1 MFSRAF
7 VLLAL
12 FFAALGLAADFSES
26 TGFWAFAIFGPASA
40 VFYLLAALSL
50 AAGLGVR
57 DPLLGVRGRF
67 FQALDRLLHRRFA
80 PSARLSA
87 GIAGAFAFLG
97 VLLLWIFRQRLF
109 LAPPEG
115 LGDSVLIL
123 EHVPVYARFM
133 GYLDSFDEL
142 LVLFLR
148 SKFYLWSSQNLGLQI
163 EESYG
168 VISTGAFVLYAALI
182 VWFLRGRSIAAWLY
196 GLTLFVFAPGLQLF
210 AGYVEHYTLPSLYL
224 SMTLFFAARCLE
236 EPDGADAANQA
247 GTFLRHG
254 PGLAVAITAAL
265 AAITAL
271 HHMITTAMAPALVY
285 FVWMLARRD
294 SAQTSYAENLRPFAA
309 LAGRAVLAAGPIL
322 LLTWAYF
329 LYLAEPRLAFGDSHA
344 ASPPVHRPSTLLSL
358 AHARDMLN
366 LLFLAVP
373 VAPALLLLL
382 LALPGRGPRD
392 LVATPVLRFT
402 LLATLLFGGITFI
415 VKSLIGFP
423 GDWDLLTFFR
433 IPLSLY
439 VFYLFRRILQSD
451 DAPGRFV
458 VSTALP
464 LLFVLS
470 TTFTGAWIGRNA
482 ALTVSP
488 EVAEESRLNLNDAH
502 RHVELFF
509 EVIGNDPVY
518 AELAA
523 RYPERRKLY
532 ILVKL
537 FLIRS
542 EERVKTRDF
551 SDAERAELLPRLET
565 AGAEFSR
572 WILLPKDEH
581 GNAHRAVWDRL
592 TELNLRINGKGG
604 EPPPE

>member
-12 FFAALGLAADFSES
+12 FFAALGLLADFH
-26 TGFWAFAIFGPASA
+26 TAAGFWAFAFFGPASA
-40 VFYLLAALSL
+40 VFYVLAALSL

-67 FQALDRLLHRRFA
+67 FQSLDRSLHRRVVV
-80 PSARLSA
+80 SRLTGA
-87 GIAGAFAFLG
+87 GLAAGFVTIG
-97 VLLLWIFRQRLF
+97 VVLLWFFRQRLF
-109 LAPPEG
+109 LGPPEG

-148 SKFYLWSSQNLGLQI
+148 SKFYLWSSTHLDLHI
-163 EESYG
+163 EESYA
-168 VISTGAFVLYAALI
+168 VVSTGAFVLYAALI
-182 VWFLRGRSIAAWLY
+182 LWFLRGRTLAAWLC

-210 AGYVEHYTLPSLYL
+210 AGYVEHYTLPSVYL

-236 EPDGADAANQA
+236 EEDGVLKNQP
-247 GTFLRHG
+247 L
-254 PGLAVAITAAL
+254 LAVTVTAAL

-271 HHMITTAMAPALVY
+271 HHMITAAMAPALVY
-285 FVWMLARRD
+285 FVWLLARRD
-294 SAQTSYAENLRPFAA
+294 ANDNAQDDATVPYAESVKPFLRLA
-309 LAGRAVLAAGPIL
+309 LRAMLAAGPIL

-329 LYLAEPRLAFGDSHA
+329 LYVAEPRLAFGDSHA
-344 ASPPVHRPSTLLSL
+344 ASPPVHRPSTLFSL
-358 AHARDMLN
+358 AHARDMVN
-366 LLFLAVP
+366 LLFLAAPAV
-373 VAPALLLLL
+373 PALLLVL
-382 LALPGRGPRD
+382 LALPGRTPRD
-392 LVATPVLRFT
+392 FVAAPVLRFA
-402 LLATLLFGGITFI
+402 LLATMLFAGITFI

-433 IPLSLY
+433 VPLSLY
-439 VFYLFRRILQSD
+439 AFYLLQGLFRSEDQAR
-451 DAPGRFV
+451 RFV

-470 TTFTGAWIGRNA
+470 ATFTAAWIGRNA
-482 ALTVSP
+482 LVTVSP
-488 EVAEESRLNLNDAH
+488 RVAEESRRNLSDAH
-502 RHVELFF
+502 RHVDLFF
-509 EVIGNDPVY
+509 EVIGGDPVY
-518 AELAA
+518 AELAE
-523 RYPERRKLY
+523 RYPDRRKLY

-551 SDAERAELLPRLET
+551 SDADRAELLPRLEA

-572 WILLPKDEH
+572 WILMPKDEH
-581 GNAHRAVWDRL
+581 GTAHRAVWDRL
-592 TELNLRINGKGG
+592 TELNLRINGRGG
-604 EPPPE
+604 DPPPE